1 MIYSD
6 SDRGFDEILDSL
18 QPLHKSDSSAL
29 QELFREGSDVMR
41 VRFAG
46 LIAEHRALDEHEI
59 HSVRDAVRR
68 LVKRWR
74 PYPFSTAGKKA
85 LDRMPRSIKANIFRR
100 LPDELLDELTQK
112 SDDSTTSALQSR
124 EWRGDE
130 PREWRFGRAWKKLA
144 DGRPAM
150 RRFVDLPLSQAVRAL
165 RSLLIRVNERAI
177 LDAARVSLPLE
188 PSSELLH
195 YAEADVPQDE
205 IETNGEPELQGFL
218 DLATRAGL
226 SRRDRELML
235 RLYTNRMDHRE
246 AAHSLGISWGAE
258 RVAHFRAKAKLRHM
272 KDKICSAP

>member
-18 QPLHKSDSSAL
+18 QPLHKSDSLAL
-29 QELFREGSDVMR
+29 KELFREGSDVMS

-46 LIAEHRALDEHEI
+46 LIAEHRVLDEHEI

-68 LVKRWR
+68 LFKRWR

-85 LDRMPRSIKANIFRR
+85 LDRMPRSIKANILRK
-100 LPDELLDELTQK
+100 LPDELLDELTKK

-165 RSLLIRVNERAI
+165 RSLLIRVNEHAI
-177 LDAARVSLPLE
+177 LDAARFSLPLE